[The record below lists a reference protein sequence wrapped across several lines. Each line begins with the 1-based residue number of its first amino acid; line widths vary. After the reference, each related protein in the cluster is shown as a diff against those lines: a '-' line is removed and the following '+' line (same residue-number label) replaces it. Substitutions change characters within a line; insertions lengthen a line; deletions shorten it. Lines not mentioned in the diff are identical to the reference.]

1 MGLILFIVILL
12 GFGNQSL
19 WEKLNEIDTNVRMG
33 FSSLHDFDRNRVATM
48 RSVVREISFSEVSLN
63 CSQGVATMFT
73 AFYRGKLARVFT
85 PHFNCS
91 GYSPYSNDIIVHEKL
106 DLAIIPFCP
115 EAEQT
120 RAINI
125 TKAPDIRLGD
135 DVILYGHGEIAQVW
149 KGVLSGYSKGKCG
162 LATPWYGNG
171 SICEG
176 EFLVQ
181 SYQHNGLSGSP
192 VSNGCGLI
200 GMAHAFPSSS
210 SGAIFAAVI
219 GVKFIREMMSKFYH
233 RLSNIEDCLHVSIEN
248 MPHYPFSNC
257 DEVDDNECN

>member
-85 PHFNCS
+85 PHLNCS
-91 GYSPYSNDIIVHEKL
+91 GYSPYPNDIIVHEKL

-120 RAINI
+120 
-125 TKAPDIRLGD
+125 T
-135 DVILYGHGEIAQVW
+135 
-149 KGVLSGYSKGKCG
+149 
-162 LATPWYGNG
+162 
-171 SICEG
+171 
-176 EFLVQ
+176 
-181 SYQHNGLSGSP
+181 
-192 VSNGCGLI
+192 
-200 GMAHAFPSSS
+200 
-210 SGAIFAAVI
+210 
-219 GVKFIREMMSKFYH
+219 
-233 RLSNIEDCLHVSIEN
+233 
-248 MPHYPFSNC
+248 
-257 DEVDDNECN
+257 

>member
-1 MGLILFIVILL
+1 M
-12 GFGNQSL
+12 
-19 WEKLNEIDTNVRMG
+19 
-33 FSSLHDFDRNRVATM
+33 
-48 RSVVREISFSEVSLN
+48 
-63 CSQGVATMFT
+63 
-73 AFYRGKLARVFT
+73 FT

-91 GYSPYSNDIIVHEKL
+91 GYSPYPNDIIVHEKL

-135 DVILYGHGEIAQVW
+135 DVVLYGHGEIAHVW

-171 SICEG
+171 SNCEG

-233 RLSNIEDCLHVSIEN
+233 RLSNIEDCLFMFQLKICHII
-248 MPHYPFSNC
+248 PFQTVMKLTTMSVIKLAFAKE
-257 DEVDDNECN
+257 DTGAHEITEA